1 MKKLCAL
8 VLFFLCVLMVVAG
21 CVFPSQEPQV
31 IERVVYVYQTPTPT
45 STYPS
50 LTDFLDN
57 PDKYG
62 VVQSS
67 EGQTVKQSDGM
78 TIIQGSDGQT
88 IKYPDG
94 MTIIQSSDGQTI
106 KYPNGK
112 VIVQDSQGQ
121 RIYYEK

>member
-8 VLFFLCVLMVVAG
+8 VLFFLCVLMVFAG

-67 EGQTVKQSDGM
+67 EGQTAKQS
-78 TIIQGSDGQT
+78 
-88 IKYPDG
+88 DG